1 MLPSNQT
8 EPFMPRSLLFS
19 LLVAACAAF
28 FFPRPVLA
36 QDAAI
41 TVTGTV
47 TSSEDGAP
55 LPGASVVIVG
65 TNAGTSTDVDGLY
78 EIDVPSEDATL
89 RFSFVGF
96 QTREVSVADQ
106 REINVALDPD
116 YEQLTEVVVVGYG
129 SQIQRDVTGTI
140 SQVETQDLENVSVTS
155 FEEALQGKAAGVF
168 VENSSGK
175 LGQGIKVQVRGVSS
189 VTADN
194 QPLYVID
201 GVPVT
206 TENLSSNEAAT
217 NPLADLNY
225 NDIES
230 IQILKDAASAAI
242 YGARGSNGV
251 VVIETKSGRAG
262 ETQFSVSYQ
271 ISSSEPTNKVDFLNA
286 EQYVNLYLEAA
297 ENSNRIDPSFDYVAF
312 TESNFDFLAR
322 GTNWRGALE
331 GNPVVDADWQDQ
343 AFQSSW
349 GTSVNA
355 SVNGGDEKTQF
366 YVSGGYDD
374 QKGIMF
380 RDEFRR
386 LNGRINVD
394 HTFTDWLTVGGR
406 LSLGQTINDRI
417 PNDNQFST
425 PLQLIAQSPI
435 SPIFE
440 PEAEGVARTEDNC
453 SLDNAGCYLTDY
465 VPTDDLNANTLY
477 FNNLLYGRGNARYE
491 TKVFRSLANTYAEFS
506 LLPSLRFRSEFGLDL
521 LDQNEDEHYVA
532 ALDENTGGNDG
543 LGINTWNRVINYT
556 TNTFVNYTGTI
567 DDVHAVDGTLG
578 FTFQNSTIDEVFTVG
593 ERFPN
598 DAFGQIDS
606 AADIVGGGGSE
617 TGYRFL
623 AYFTRLNYK
632 YNDRYLLTLS
642 GRAEGS
648 SRFGENSRFGFFP
661 AVSAGWILSEEDFFE
676 NTPVS
681 YLKLRGSYGLTG
693 NAQISNFASLGLFS
707 SFRYSG
713 TSGIRATQIPN
724 PDLKWE
730 QTAQYNLGVD
740 YGFLNNRIN
749 GSVDVYLKKTRD
761 LLLGVNVP
769 GTTGF
774 SQQLRNVGRM
784 ENRGLEISLTSSNIV
799 GESFN
804 WSTNLNVGLN
814 RNEITDL
821 NGQVIEGGFVNRA
834 IEGEPLGVF
843 FALEYAG
850 VDPENGDALYYIN
863 EKDASGNIVDPE
875 ATTNNP
881 NAANR
886 VVLGSPLPDF
896 QGGIGNEFTFR
907 GFDLNVFW
915 QFVYGNQIYDGG
927 GRFKSANAIFF
938 DNQTVDQLD
947 RWQEPGDQTDVPE
960 ARLFIDNGQ
969 APSSRYLYDGSYLR
983 LKTVTLGYSLPEAFL
998 DRFGITRL
1006 RIYAT
1011 GSNLLT
1017 LTDYKWWDPEVNADY
1032 LSDESG
1038 AFGNLSLGN
1047 EFYSAP
1053 QARRITGGIQFSF

>member
-1 MLPSNQT
+1 MRPQILFHTLLLACFVFLLPLS
-8 EPFMPRSLLFS
+8 
-19 LLVAACAAF
+19 AH
-28 FFPRPVLA
+28 A
-36 QDAAI
+36 QER

-47 TSSEDGAP
+47 TSSEDDGP
-55 LPGASVVIVG
+55 LPGASVVVVG
-65 TNAGTSTDVDGLY
+65 TSTGTSTDAQGRY
-78 EIDVPSEDATL
+78 EIEVPSGDVTL

-96 QTREVSVADQ
+96 EPKEVSVGD
-106 REINVALDPD
+106 RTEINVSLVPD
-116 YEQLTEVVVVGYG
+116 YKQLDEVVVVGYG

-140 SQVETQDLENVSVTS
+140 SQVETQDLENISVTS

-189 VTADN
+189 VSADN

-206 TENLSSNEAAT
+206 TQNLSSNEAAT

-251 VVIETKSGRAG
+251 VLIETKSGRAG
-262 ETQFSVSYQ
+262 KTTFSVNYQ
-271 ISSSEPTNKVDFLNA
+271 MSSSEPTNKVDFLNA

-297 ENSNRIDPSFDYVAF
+297 ANSNRIDPSFDYVAF
-312 TESNFDFLAR
+312 TEANFDFFAR
-322 GTNWRGALE
+322 GTDWRSAID
-331 GNPVVDADWQDQ
+331 GNPVVDANWQDQ

-349 GTSVNA
+349 GTQVNA
-355 SVNGGDEKTQF
+355 SVNGGDEQTQF
-366 YVSGGYDD
+366 YLSGGYDD
-374 QKGIMF
+374 QSGIMF
-380 RDEFRR
+380 RDEFQRI
-386 LNGRINVD
+386 NGRVNVD
-394 HTFTDWLTVGGR
+394 HTFSDWLQVGGR
-406 LSLGQTINDRI
+406 LSIGQTINDRI

-425 PLQLIAQSPI
+425 PLQLIAQMPI

-440 PEAEGVARTEDNC
+440 PQAEDVPRNDDGF
-453 SLDNAGCYLTDY
+453 LTDY
-465 VPTDDLNANTLY
+465 VPSDDLNANTLY
-477 FNNLLYGRGNARYE
+477 FNNLLYGRGNARYQ
-491 TKVFRSLANTYAEFS
+491 TKIYRSLANTYAEVQ
-506 LLPSLRFRSEFGLDL
+506 LLPSLRVRSEFGLDL

-543 LGINTWNRVINYT
+543 LGINTWNRVINYN
-556 TNTFVNYTGTI
+556 TNNFVNYNGTLA
-567 DDVHAVDGTLG
+567 DVHSLDATVGVS
-578 FTFQNSTIDEVFTVG
+578 FQNSTTDETFTVG

-598 DAFGQIDS
+598 DSFGQIDS
-606 AADIVGGGGSE
+606 AADIVDGGANE
-617 TGYRFL
+617 TSFRFL
-623 AYFTRLNYK
+623 AYFARLNYK

-642 GRAEGS
+642 GRTEGS
-648 SRFGENSRFGFFP
+648 SRFGENNRYGFFP
-661 AVSAGWILSEEDFFE
+661 AASAGWILSEEDFLADS
-676 NTPVS
+676 PVS
-681 YLKLRGSYGLTG
+681 FLKLRGSVGLTG
-693 NAQISNFASLGLFS
+693 NAQISNFAPLGLFQA
-707 SFRYSG
+707 FRYSG
-713 TSGIRATQIPN
+713 ASGIRPVQIPN

-730 QTAQYNLGVD
+730 QTTQYNLGVD
-740 YGFLNNRIN
+740 YGFLNNRIS
-749 GSVDVYLKKTRD
+749 GSVDVYLKKTND

-774 SQQLRNVGRM
+774 EQQLRNVGQM
-784 ENRGLEISLTSSNIV
+784 ENRGIEFSITSTNV
-799 GESFN
+799 ATENFN
-804 WSTNLNVGLN
+804 WSTNVNFGAN
-814 RNEITDL
+814 ENEITDL
-821 NGQVIEGGFVNRA
+821 DGQVIEGGFVNRA

-850 VDPENGDALYYIN
+850 VDPDNGDALYFVN
-863 EKDASGNIVDPE
+863 EMDEDGNIVDPE

-886 VVLGSPLPDF
+886 VVIGSPLPDF
-896 QGGIGNEFTFR
+896 QGGVGNEFTYR
-907 GFDLNVFW
+907 GFDFNFFW

-938 DNQTVDQLD
+938 DNQTTDQLD
-947 RWQEPGDQTDVPE
+947 RWQESGDQTDVPE

-983 LKTVTLGYSLPEAFL
+983 LKTVTLGYTLPESIL
-998 DRFGITRL
+998 GRFGIDRL

-1017 LTDYKWWDPEVNADY
+1017 FTDYKWWDPEVNADY
-1032 LSDESG
+1032 LSDEDG